1 MYRKARAQKGLAMLD
16 QASPP
21 LSEVAGYMFNGM
33 LSISYYISGKP
44 ARMDLIIFQ
53 TFAWDSVCLKAGM
66 SVPTF
71 LNDVSAMRTERRVC
85 SN

>member
-1 MYRKARAQKGLAMLD
+1 
-16 QASPP
+16 
-21 LSEVAGYMFNGM
+21 MFNGM
-33 LSISYYISGKP
+33 LSRSYYVSGKP

-53 TFAWDSVCLKAGM
+53 TSAWDSVCLKAGM

-71 LNDVSAMRTERRVC
+71 LNDVSGMGTERRVC

>member
-1 MYRKARAQKGLAMLD
+1 
-16 QASPP
+16 
-21 LSEVAGYMFNGM
+21 MFNGM
-33 LSISYYISGKP
+33 LSRSYYVSGKP

-53 TFAWDSVCLKAGM
+53 TSAWDSVCLKAGM

-71 LNDVSAMRTERRVC
+71 LNDVSAMGTERWVC